1 MSEEKLDLIL
11 TVVSQLKNKVEGLEN
26 EFVSFKNEF
35 VSFKKETRE
44 AFINLNTKIEDL
56 NTRLKTIEKKLLSL
70 DKQTLAV
77 AVELK
82 EDIGKVK
89 KEIRH
94 LEEVTM
100 LEQSENLKDRVI
112 IRRLQDK
119 VKIIEEKLN
128 LAA

>member
-11 TVVSQLKNKVEGLEN
+11 TVVSQLKNKVEGLEH
-26 EFVSFKNEF
+26 EF

-56 NTRLKTIEKKLLSL
+56 NTRLKAIEKKLLSL